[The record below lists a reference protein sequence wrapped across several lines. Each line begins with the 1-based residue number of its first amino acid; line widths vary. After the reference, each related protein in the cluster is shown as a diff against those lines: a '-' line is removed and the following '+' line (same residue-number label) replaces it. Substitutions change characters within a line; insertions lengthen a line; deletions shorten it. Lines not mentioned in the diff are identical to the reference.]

1 MLGSSRKVHQTLQR
15 RPPPVPL
22 VLHADPVDVVLAV
35 DDELGRQAQRVQ
47 QRLPVLE
54 HLGLARARDRAPVVD
69 GLLEAEQYLGEADLA
84 ALGQLLVAA
93 LVLLDVG
100 AAHLGEAVAHLV
112 VLLDELLPPGY
123 LRLALETRTAVI
135 RKT

>member
-1 MLGSSRKVHQTLQR
+1 
-15 RPPPVPL
+15 
-22 VLHADPVDVVLAV
+22 
-35 DDELGRQAQRVQ
+35 
-47 QRLPVLE
+47 
-54 HLGLARARDRAPVVD
+54 
-69 GLLEAEQYLGEADLA
+69 
-84 ALGQLLVAA
+84 VAA